1 MTEFSIKNP
10 LIVNFLLASVVVI
23 GVLSW
28 RSMPQEMFPTIEKD
42 LVEVRTVFEG
52 APPIEIER
60 QLTIPIEKEVKD
72 FAEVDELRSTSLE
85 GASVVTLKLKPD
97 SDVEE
102 VLRETRSAVDAMDD
116 LPQDAETPI
125 IRRIKSNFP
134 VLSVSVYGDVPEAD
148 LIENSKLVKRR
159 LQKVAGVAAVAIAG
173 EREWEVWVTVDPY
186 EIAARGV
193 SLAEIR
199 AALAANLMDQP
210 GGSLSATE
218 GDIQLRGVSAAPDV
232 EALKQIAIRTGAD
245 GGQLRV
251 GDVAAVDMRLEMVE
265 TRARF
270 NGRPSL
276 NLVVTKDAEASTTD
290 IADEIKTL
298 ITQFAPQ
305 LPPAVRVGYHSD
317 LSDYV
322 NTRLQTVFSS
332 GLIGLV
338 MLLTSLYLLLNFRIA
353 LITALGIP
361 VSFLIAVIC
370 LKYSGFTINMVSLFA
385 FLIALGMIVD
395 DAIIITENIYR
406 HIEKGEP
413 VMQAALNGTRE
424 VIAPV
429 CASTL
434 TTIAAFL
441 PIFAIGGTM
450 GQFVVVIPVVVS
462 AALLGSLIEA
472 LLILPAHANLI
483 MRGREPRTPSPGPAR
498 AAAGATSSPPSA
510 PARGSEGQGK
520 NGAPGGTSG
529 YWRKFLDRYRFYLE
543 WAIRNRYLVSVTT
556 LCVLSVAL
564 TLAVTRVP
572 FQLFGKVEVGQFF
585 VNVEAPN
592 NYSIEESEQLSARIE
607 REILA
612 TFDGAEHELEV
623 LLTNIGLTLVDA
635 ETRRSKIGENYVQ
648 FVVTLT
654 EPEPRG
660 FIERFVTPLVS
671 LDFGERGS
679 RQRGTEEII
688 SLMRERIERMPG
700 VKRFSIARSEAGPA
714 GSDVSVHVAGQDV
727 EVLESYADEMAVF
740 LSSLEGV
747 RDVRHDMEPGKLEFR
762 YRLNEHGRRLG
773 LTQRE
778 IAEAVRTGY
787 LGVEAVH
794 VNWGAERYPVRL
806 IFTEDIRNDGSRLA
820 ALPVTLADGKVIYF
834 NEVADTQ
841 LDRGFNALKRLDERR
856 VATVSAEV
864 DQSRTTALQ
873 IYDALNRHFAP
884 LYRNRVGYQMVFGGE
899 KKQAADSFAG
909 AYDAG
914 VISLFL
920 IFFILIVLFRSLL
933 DPLLVMLTIPFGLI
947 GVIGGHLLLGYNL
960 QFVSVIG
967 MLALSGI
974 IVNDSLILID
984 CIKRMRKD
992 GVARDD
998 AVVRAGCRRARP
1010 ILLTTVTTFL
1020 GVSPLI
1026 FFATGQT
1033 AFLSPMAISLGFGLV
1048 MATVLILIVLPCFY
1062 SVADDCKTAL
1072 ARGWR
1077 RASSLP
1083 ASFSA
1088 RGGAKR

>member
-10 LIVNFLLASVVVI
+10 LIVNFLLAAVVII

-42 LVEVRTVFEG
+42 LVEIRTVFEG
-52 APPIEIER
+52 APPIESER

-72 FAEVDELRSTSLE
+72 FADVDELRSTSLE
-85 GASVVTLKLKPD
+85 GSSVVLLKLKPN

-102 VLRETRSAVDAMDD
+102 ILRETRSAVDAMDD
-116 LPQDAETPI
+116 LPQDAETPV

-159 LQKVAGVAAVAIAG
+159 LQKIAGVAAVAIAG
-173 EREWEVWVTVDPY
+173 EREWEVWVAVDPY

-199 AALAANLMDQP
+199 AALAANLTDQP
-210 GGSLSATE
+210 GGSLAAAE

-232 EALKQIAIRTGAD
+232 EALKQITIRTDAD
-245 GGQLRV
+245 GGQLRI
-251 GDVAAVDMRLEMVE
+251 GDVAAVDLKLEMVE

-276 NLVVTKDAEASTTD
+276 NLVVTKDADASTTE
-290 IADEIKTL
+290 IADDVKEL
-298 ITQFAPQ
+298 ITRLAPQ

-338 MLLTSLYLLLNFRIA
+338 MLLTSLYLLLNFRVA

-361 VSFLIAVIC
+361 VSFLVAIIC
-370 LKYSGFTINMVSLFA
+370 LKYAGFTVNMVSLFA

-395 DAIIITENIYR
+395 DAIIITENVYR
-406 HIEKGEP
+406 HLEAGEP
-413 VMQAALNGTRE
+413 VMQAALDGTRE

-462 AALLGSLIEA
+462 AALLGSLLEA

-483 MRGREPRTPSPGPAR
+483 LRGRESRESDTPPRPLYEAR
-498 AAAGATSSPPSA
+498 RA
-510 PARGSEGQGK
+510 PAADAEERR
-520 NGAPGGTSG
+520 APAATSG
-529 YWRKFLDRYRFYLE
+529 YWHQFLGRYRVYLE
-543 WAIRNRYLVSVTT
+543 WAIQRRYLVSVVTICT
-556 LCVLSVAL
+556 LAVAL
-564 TLAVTRVP
+564 TLAATRVP

-585 VNVEAPN
+585 VNIEAPN

-607 REILA
+607 RELLA

-671 LDFGERGS
+671 LDFGERG
-679 RQRGTEEII
+679 RRTRDTEDII
-688 SLMRERIERMPG
+688 SLMRERVERMPG

-714 GSDVSVHVAGQDV
+714 GSDVSVNLTGP
-727 EVLESYADEMAVF
+727 ELGILESYADEMAAF
-740 LSSLEGV
+740 LASLEGV

-773 LTQRE
+773 LTQRDV
-778 IAEAVRTGY
+778 AEAVRTGY
-787 LGVEAVH
+787 LGVETVH
-794 VNWGAERYPVRL
+794 VNWGEERYPVRL
-806 IFTEDIRNDGSRLA
+806 IFDEDVRNDGGRLA
-820 ALPVTLADGKVIYF
+820 ELPITLADGRVIYF
-834 NEVADTQ
+834 NEIADTS
-841 LDRGFNALKRLDERR
+841 LDRGFNTLKRLDERR

-864 DQSRTTALQ
+864 DQSRATALQ
-873 IYDALNRHFAP
+873 IYDALTRHFAP
-884 LYRNRVGYQMVFGGE
+884 LYQNRVGYQMVFGGE

-920 IFFILIVLFRSLL
+920 IFFILIILFRSLL

-967 MLALSGI
+967 ILALSGI

-992 GVARDD
+992 GVARDT

-1062 SVADDCKTAL
+1062 LVADDLKTML
-1072 ARGWR
+1072 VRGTWR
-1077 RASSLP
+1077 GGATAASL
-1083 ASFSA
+1083 SA
-1088 RGGAKR
+1088 RGGTKE